1 MQDIHVICELVV
13 VTYDIGPSLS
23 PFVSKVVKIIKED
36 TSVKHQLC
44 PMGSVIEGR
53 WQDVMKLVDR
63 IMTTFAPDFERIGI
77 TLKVDYRR
85 SKKDRIEGKVRSV
98 EEKIEAMEN

>member
-23 PFVSKVVKIIKED
+23 PFVSRVVKLIKED
-36 TSVKHQLC
+36 RRVEHQLC

-53 WQDVMKLVDR
+53 WEDVMNLVDR
-63 IMTTFAPDFERIGI
+63 IMRTFAPDFERVGI

-85 SKKDRIEGKVRSV
+85 SKKDRIRGKVQSV
-98 EEKIEAMEN
+98 EEKMSKL

>member
-23 PFVSKVVKIIKED
+23 PFVSKVVKMIRDD
-36 TSVKHQLC
+36 TSVTHQLC
-44 PMGSVIEGR
+44 PMGSVIEGD
-53 WQDVMKLVDR
+53 WKDVMRLVDR
-63 IMTTFAPDFERIGI
+63 IMIAFAPDYERIGI

-85 SKKDRIEGKVRSV
+85 SKRDRIEGKVRSV
-98 EEKIEAMEN
+98 EEKMNSIDE

>member
-1 MQDIHVICELVV
+1 MQEIHVICELVV

-23 PFVSKVVKIIKED
+23 PFVSKVVRMIKDD
-36 TSVKHQLC
+36 TSVTHKLC
-44 PMGSVIEGR
+44 PMGSVIEGE
-53 WQDVMKLVDR
+53 WQDVMRLVDR
-63 IMTTFAPDFERIGI
+63 IMVAFAPDYERIGI

-98 EEKIEAMEN
+98 EEKMKTIGD